1 MTDDRT
7 GSGSSE
13 AGGPRDEEGSPAG
26 PISKPPWQE
35 IVTDLA
41 VASHESAAEIT
52 ANLDRLHSD
61 FANFH
66 EGYVRHYIALADT
79 KATVVFGLAS
89 SVIAFLFA
97 RQGFHDL
104 LFDPACTRQT
114 ALAYVVA
121 LLLLAGAGCAAL
133 TIAPRLPNTGE
144 GLVFFGAVRRHTD
157 GYAYASAIGREDE
170 AGLALARLRHCY
182 DVSTVCW
189 RKYIS
194 LRRALWLTV
203 IGIAAAL
210 PLLA

>member
-1 MTDDRT
+1 
-7 GSGSSE
+7 
-13 AGGPRDEEGSPAG
+13 
-26 PISKPPWQE
+26 
-35 IVTDLA
+35 
-41 VASHESAAEIT
+41 
-52 ANLDRLHSD
+52 
-61 FANFH
+61 
-66 EGYVRHYIALADT
+66 LADT

-104 LFDPACTRQT
+104 LFKPTPTWQT
-114 ALAYVVA
+114 GLAFFVA
-121 LLLLAGAGCAAL
+121 ALLLAGAGFAAW
-133 TIAPRLPNTGE
+133 TIAPRLPHTGE
-144 GLVFFGAVRRHTD
+144 GLVFFGAVRCHAN
-157 GYAYASAIGREDE
+157 GYAYASAVGLEDE
-170 AGLALARLRHCY
+170 AGLALTRLRHCY